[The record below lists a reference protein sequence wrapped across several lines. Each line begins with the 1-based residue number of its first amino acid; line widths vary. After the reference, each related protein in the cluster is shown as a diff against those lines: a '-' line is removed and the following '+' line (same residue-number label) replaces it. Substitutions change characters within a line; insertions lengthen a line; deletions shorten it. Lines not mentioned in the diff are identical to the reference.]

1 MSTQQFQIEYRNPR
15 DLIPYA
21 NNTRKH
27 SQEQVAKLAGAIA
40 EFDFD
45 QPIVVDGKGVIIKG
59 HGRQE
64 SALRL
69 GLKQVPVIV
78 RNDLTAAQVKAARL
92 ADNRIAADGRDDY
105 EAIAVE
111 LEALAELNFDL
122 KYTGFDPAELDKFL
136 DGTQIDFQA
145 PQVFGSN
152 ENWQVVEGGKEA
164 IAQALGDATAAQ
176 GEEDNSDSDA
186 PKHETPQDKYPLAI
200 VLNSTQAAAWKAYK
214 ESIGVKRDTEAFLT
228 VLEQL

>member
-1 MSTQQFQIEYRNPR
+1 MPKQFQIEYRNPK

-64 SALRL
+64 SAIRL
-69 GLKQVPVIV
+69 GLKQIPVIV
-78 RNDLTAAQVKAARL
+78 RDDLTPAQVKAARL

-105 EAIAVE
+105 EAIALE

-136 DGTQIDFQA
+136 DGTQVDFQA
-145 PQVFGSN
+145 SQVFGDRPA
-152 ENWQVVEGGKEA
+152 QDAEGEA
-164 IAQALGDATAAQ
+164 DPYDPEPQGDEAAEGQ
-176 GEEDNSDSDA
+176 SKYEV
-186 PKHETPQDKYPLAI
+186 PQEKYPLAI